1 MLKFVASSVLACCGL
16 VCSVCD
22 ACNCGHCDCGC
33 PCSAAAISSVAPA
46 QASAPAPMA
55 ETAQATSVQS
65 YRTYSYQPAPVTTY
79 RSYNYAPMRSSG
91 NASGFHDAAFKA
103 RGGF

>member
-1 MLKFVASSVLACCGL
+1 MLKVLASSVLACCGL

-33 PCSAAAISSVAPA
+33 PCGVAVQSAPAAVAPA
-46 QASAPAPMA
+46 PAPALA
-55 ETAQATSVQS
+55 TAQAADVRG
-65 YRTYSYQPAPVTTY
+65 YRTYSYQPAPVTTN
-79 RSYNYAPMRSSG
+79 RSYNYAPLRSSG
-91 NASGFHDAAFKA
+91 GGGTGFHDATFKA